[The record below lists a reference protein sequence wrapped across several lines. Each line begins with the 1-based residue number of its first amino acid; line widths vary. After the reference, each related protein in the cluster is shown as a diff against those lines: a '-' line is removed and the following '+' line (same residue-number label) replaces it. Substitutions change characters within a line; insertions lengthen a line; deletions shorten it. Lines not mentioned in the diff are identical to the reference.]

1 MIKAAIIGCGRIAS
15 LHAYAYKNLKNAKLI
30 AAVEINKKR
39 KKIFEQ
45 KFGIPV
51 YTSIHKLIKNHNID
65 LASITTPPYLH
76 YKIALEL
83 MKKNINLIIEK
94 PVCLNN
100 IEGRRLLEE
109 EKKSKVIVSTCFQ
122 FRFNPVIKWLF
133 NIIKKRKLGKIFLI
147 NLCLRW
153 FRDRQYF
160 KDEWRRKKEKIG
172 GGVLMTHAIHLI
184 DLLRKIVGSDSLLE
198 IKGFASNVRKYGD
211 IEEVVIANFKYKSN
225 LLVNLEASILSY
237 PKDFETSITIIGQR
251 GTIKIGGKS
260 LNKIEY
266 AYVQNTSIPKSLIVN
281 NMKNKPYNNHMM
293 LIKNVLEA
301 IKRKK
306 KPEVQLIDG
315 VEAVRFINNIYS
327 SIKLYK

>member
-1 MIKAAIIGCGRIAS
+1 
-15 LHAYAYKNLKNAKLI
+15 
-30 AAVEINKKR
+30 
-39 KKIFEQ
+39 
-45 KFGIPV
+45 
-51 YTSIHKLIKNHNID
+51 
-65 LASITTPPYLH
+65 
-76 YKIALEL
+76 
-83 MKKNINLIIEK
+83 
-94 PVCLNN
+94 
-100 IEGRRLLEE
+100 
-109 EKKSKVIVSTCFQ
+109 
-122 FRFNPVIKWLF
+122 
-133 NIIKKRKLGKIFLI
+133 
-147 NLCLRW
+147 
-153 FRDRQYF
+153 
-160 KDEWRRKKEKIG
+160 
-172 GGVLMTHAIHLI
+172 MTHAIHLI

-211 IEEVVIANFKYKSN
+211 IKEVVIANFKYKSN

-266 AYVQNTSIPKSLIVN
+266 AYVQNTPIPKSLIVN

-327 SIKLYK
+327 SIKLYKWEKKK